1 MKIGILF
8 NRLMLVTLAVSL
20 AACSSMAQK
29 KAPSS
34 EIKKGS
40 ASKVV
45 AVKAGAAHSLSS
57 DLIYNILVGEIA
69 LQRRNLDLAYA
80 HQLKGAELAQD
91 AVAAER
97 AARIALHQK
106 DQAGALVAVKRWIA
120 YAPEDAQARQMA
132 VMLNM
137 QSNAYA
143 EALQQLRSMVQLHE
157 QQGQDGFVHAI
168 AAVTAGQDR
177 QLALRLMRSL
187 AAGYK
192 EKPEA
197 SYAVALS
204 AVMARDFDVAEHAA
218 RQAIGQKPDMD
229 RAYVLLGRIY
239 MEQKDSAGAMR
250 VMQQALDI
258 SPDSTALRSAY
269 ARLLLDLN
277 RPELAYE
284 QFQKL
289 RALMPDNTTD
299 ILFSLGIIS
308 LQLERRAQA
317 AEHFTALV
325 KAEKRVVD
333 ASFFLGRIDEL
344 EGRYDAA
351 IAWYAK
357 VQNGNYLFDA
367 LARTAGLVAAKGDVP
382 KARSMLD
389 DMRTKMPGRSVD
401 LFILEG
407 EMLRKHSSNDL
418 VVELYSAAL
427 KQYPD
432 DLDLLYARALSASL
446 DGRVDILE
454 QDILNILERK
464 PDHADALNA
473 LGYTLA
479 DQTERYQEALD
490 YITRALAIKP
500 DSPAILDSMGWV
512 QYRMGNNEQALQY
525 LRRAFGMLQDV
536 EIAAHLGELLWVT
549 GQKQEAQKILQGAL
563 KKSPDNKYLQQ
574 AIKRL
579 GI

>member
-8 NRLMLVTLAVSL
+8 NRLMSVILAVSL

-29 KAPSS
+29 KEPSS
-34 EIKKGS
+34 AIKKNS
-40 ASKVV
+40 ASKTV
-45 AVKAGAAHSLSS
+45 ATKARDAYSLSP
-57 DLIYNILVGEIA
+57 DVIYNILVGEIA

-80 HQLKGAELAQD
+80 HQLKGADLAQD

-106 DQAGALVAVKRWIA
+106 DQAGALVAVKRWIT

-137 QSNAYA
+137 QSEAYV
-143 EALQQLRSMVQLHE
+143 EALRQLRSMVQLYE
-157 QQGQDGFVHAI
+157 QQGQDGFVHAVT
-168 AAVTAGQDR
+168 AVTAGQDR
-177 QLALRLMRSL
+177 PLALRLIQSL
-187 AAGYK
+187 ADGYK
-192 EKPEA
+192 DKPEA

-204 AVMARDFDVAEHAA
+204 AVMARDFAVAEHAV
-218 RQAIGQKPDMD
+218 RQAIRQKSDMD
-229 RAYVLLGRIY
+229 QAYALLSRIY
-239 MEQKDSAGAMR
+239 MERKDSAGAMR

-258 SPDSTALRSAY
+258 SPDSAALRSAY
-269 ARLLLDLN
+269 ARLLVDLD
-277 RPELAYE
+277 RPELAYS

-289 RALMPDNTTD
+289 YVMMPDNAN

-308 LQLERRAQA
+308 LQLDRRTQA
-317 AEHFTALV
+317 AEHFTALI
-325 KAEKRVVD
+325 KTGKRVVG
-333 ASFFLGRIDEL
+333 ASFYLGRIDEL
-344 EGRYDAA
+344 EGRPDAA

-357 VQNGNYLFDA
+357 VKNGSYLFDA
-367 LARTAGLVAAKGDVP
+367 MVRAAGLMAEKGDVQ
-382 KARSMLD
+382 KARSMLND
-389 DMRTKMPGRSVD
+389 VRTKMPGRSVD

-407 EMLRKHSSNDL
+407 EILRKHSANDQ

-427 KQYPD
+427 KQHPD
-432 DLDLLYARALSASL
+432 DVDLLYARALSASL

-454 QDILNILERK
+454 QDILSILERK
-464 PDHADALNA
+464 PDHADAMNA

-479 DQTERYQEALD
+479 DQTDRYQEALD
-490 YITRALAIKP
+490 YITKAMAIKP

-512 QYRMGNNEQALQY
+512 QYRMGNNEQALKY
-525 LRRAFGMLQDV
+525 LRRAFSMQQDV

-563 KKSPDNKYLQQ
+563 KNSPDNKYLQQ

>member
-1 MKIGILF
+1 
-8 NRLMLVTLAVSL
+8 
-20 AACSSMAQK
+20 MAQK

-34 EIKKGS
+34 ANKKGS
-40 ASKVV
+40 ASRVI
-45 AVKAGAAHSLSS
+45 AVKAGGAHSLSS
-57 DLIYNILVGEIA
+57 EVIYNILVGEIA
-69 LQRRNLDLAYA
+69 LQRRNLDLAYT

-106 DQAGALVAVKRWIA
+106 DQSGALVAVKRWIA
-120 YAPEDAQARQMA
+120 YAPEDARARQMA
-132 VMLNM
+132 VMLSM
-137 QSNAYA
+137 QSDAYA
-143 EALQQLRSMVQLHE
+143 EALRQLRSMVQLHE
-157 QQGQDGFVHAI
+157 RQGEDGFAHAI

-177 QLALRLMRSL
+177 QLGLKLMRSL

-218 RQAIGQKPDMD
+218 RQAIRQKPDMD

-239 MEQKDSAGAMR
+239 MEQKDTPGAMR

-269 ARLLLDLN
+269 ARLLLDLD

-284 QFQKL
+284 QFHKL
-289 RALMPDNTTD
+289 RALMPDDPD

-308 LQLERRAQA
+308 LQLDRRTQA
-317 AEHFTALV
+317 AEHFTALI
-325 KAEKRVVD
+325 KTEKRVVD
-333 ASFFLGRIDEL
+333 ASFFLGRIEEL
-344 EGRYDAA
+344 EGRFDAA

-357 VQNGNYLFDA
+357 VKKGNYLFDA
-367 LARTAGLVAAKGDVP
+367 LVRTAGLMAEKGDVP
-382 KARSMLD
+382 KARSMLN

-407 EMLRKHSSNDL
+407 EILRKHSSNDL

-454 QDILNILERK
+454 QDILNILEHK

-512 QYRMGNNEQALQY
+512 QYRMGNNVQALQY
-525 LRRAFGMLQDV
+525 LRRAFSMLQDV

-563 KKSPDNKYLQQ
+563 KKSPDSKYLHQ